1 MLMDSAAFIC
11 LSGCK
16 PLFAEFFGDN
26 LYLDSISFKYNSQ
39 DIKYKSNLLRKM
51 KNKMK
56 FLSSNY

>member
-1 MLMDSAAFIC
+1 MDSAAFIW
-11 LSGCK
+11 LSGGK
-16 PLFAEFFGDN
+16 PLSAEFFGDI